1 MAVGKLVTKAAAP
14 VVEEVVSQFTK
25 RLFRG
30 AKIPPKT
37 QKIVG
42 NLNKIDQKT
51 ILSSIR
57 KEPEIAE
64 GWKNMF
70 INAGSDD
77 VEVKLSAFEELNQSL
92 TRFRGEAKL
101 QQKENRIDDM
111 FYTDAK
117 NTTPPELTQPND
129 ISGAP
134 TSESILRD
142 FPAQRQ
148 NVDTDLPSYISE
160 KDARLRNRKMKE
172 AGITEY
178 TDELGHNWK
187 LEGVKS
193 KQWRN
198 TNLRK
203 ATKKAVNPFTDETGS
218 RLGSTRASSDA
229 RSRDL
234 VPSSAEEVKHVA
246 AMRKE
251 IARINKDLGLKKGN
265 PDFMTLEHR
274 VAQKDWKRLNLPG
287 NPADSPNLWMTK
299 EYEAKIKTAIENI
312 IRKRKSIKGEYIVNF
327 NPQNNSLNITKLD
340 EFDLGIPRGKRFKKN
355 KQGLYNMDAIKQYL
369 NTLE

>member
-1 MAVGKLVTKAAAP
+1 MGVAKELVELGFKSIKPAVKNFMETGLAKTDGKKLVHMLKSDPPKFNEMYSTMDT
-14 VVEEVVSQFTK
+14 FTK
-25 RLFRG
+25 TG
-30 AKIPPKT
+30 NE
-37 QKIVG
+37 QVG
-42 NLNKIDQKT
+42 LGI
-51 ILSSIR
+51 I
-57 KEPEIAE
+57 KELDKY
-64 GWKNMF
+64 G
-70 INAGSDD
+70 DD
-77 VEVKLSAFEELNQSL
+77 LEELNKASKIQNSANNPQ
-92 TRFRGEAKL
+92 G
-101 QQKENRIDDM
+101 
-111 FYTDAK
+111 
-117 NTTPPELTQPND
+117 
-129 ISGAP
+129 ISIKPQDTSGVP
-134 TSESILRD
+134 TSENILGE
-142 FPAQRQ
+142 FPIQPR
-148 NVDTDLPSYISE
+148 NVDTDRPNFISE
-160 KDARLRNRKMKE
+160 KDAKARNKAMKA

-178 TDELGHNWK
+178 TDELGHNWN

-193 KQWRN
+193 KQLRN
-198 TNLRK
+198 TKLRK

-234 VPSSAEEVKHVA
+234 VPSSAEEVKHVS

-251 IARINKDLGLKKGN
+251 IAKINKDLGLKKGD

-287 NPADSPNLWMTK
+287 NPADSANLWITK
-299 EYEAKIKTAIENI
+299 EYEAKTKTLIENI